1 MTYTRH
7 RETQDT
13 LQTLERLD
21 IDTDKKTEE
30 ELYEKFHLE
39 EQYLNGKLTKWQK
52 WKPKLWALID
62 EPYSSIYAKV
72 SLSKIK
78 LHIWSTKYRSV
89 AKMSCIPAS
98 LFVIQMFK

>member
-1 MTYTRH
+1 MVLHLLAIDITSAIKVEPCCWMTYTRH

-39 EQYLNGKLTKWQK
+39 EQYLSGTLTKWQK

-62 EPYSSIYAKV
+62 EPYSSLYAKV
-72 SLSKIK
+72 KVNFISQNEQIR
-78 LHIWSTKYRSV
+78 H
-89 AKMSCIPAS
+89 
-98 LFVIQMFK
+98 